1 MVSAMEDDVN
11 GENKTN
17 VLEFAGLAPI
27 VRNLYSLK
35 QQETKV
41 NIFMSI

>member
-1 MVSAMEDDVN
+1 MVNAMEDDVN

-17 VLEFAGLAPI
+17 VLELAGLAP
-27 VRNLYSLK
+27 VVGNLYSLK

-41 NIFMSI
+41 NAFMSI